1 MIFLLLRN
9 DFLGSPF
16 WQSRDRI
23 FFRLGIVYPGTLEYN
38 QAMEFKGQNILSTR
52 QFDKKGLEELFERAM
67 EMEKIVKRQRG
78 RDDCYERINRKRS
91 GDSEKKGKGFS
102 KLFDGEILATL
113 FFEPST
119 RTRFSF
125 ETAFLRL
132 GGKVISGA
140 DMISNSSITKGETL
154 YDTGK
159 VVSQL
164 ADLIVMRH
172 PLAGSVEEL
181 ARGANPGWCGGKNS
195 QSSQVI
201 NAEKGGVPV
210 INAGDGPNQHPTQA
224 LLDVYTIWK
233 EFDGRLDG
241 LTVGMIGDLKY
252 GRVPHSQCDLLR
264 HWKVKFI
271 FVSPKALAM
280 PSDVKESLSASKR
293 EFFETEKL
301 EKVIGRMD
309 VICATRIQAERFKS
323 AKEAERYEGVYVI
336 DRKMMV
342 RAKKSAIL
350 MHPLPRVSEVAVE
363 VDSDPRAKYFKQ
375 VRNGLAV
382 RMALL
387 AMVMGR

>member
-1 MIFLLLRN
+1 
-9 DFLGSPF
+9 
-16 WQSRDRI
+16 
-23 FFRLGIVYPGTLEYN
+23 
-38 QAMEFKGQNILSTR
+38 
-52 QFDKKGLEELFERAM
+52 
-67 EMEKIVKRQRG
+67 
-78 RDDCYERINRKRS
+78 
-91 GDSEKKGKGFS
+91 
-102 KLFDGEILATL
+102 
-113 FFEPST
+113 
-119 RTRFSF
+119 
-125 ETAFLRL
+125 
-132 GGKVISGA
+132 
-140 DMISNSSITKGETL
+140 MISNSSITKGETL